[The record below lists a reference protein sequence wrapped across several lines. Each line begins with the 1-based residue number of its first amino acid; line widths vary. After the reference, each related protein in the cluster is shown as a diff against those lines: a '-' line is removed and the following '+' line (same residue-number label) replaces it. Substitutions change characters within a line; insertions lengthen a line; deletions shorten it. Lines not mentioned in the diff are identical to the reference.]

1 VQIDLVIRGSRE
13 TILHWGTLCPNSC
26 EHPGK
31 VCKAQPLYSF
41 KLDRPASISRIELYA
56 EDEVGLTRHAE
67 LVVKLNGRQPGTF
80 PVNWTGSTI
89 TIPVNRTGQDVTI
102 EARDLHGVRFA
113 GEEAVISEIHVFGR
127 KLK

>member
-1 VQIDLVIRGSRE
+1 
-13 TILHWGTLCPNSC
+13 LCPNYC
-26 EHPGK
+26 EHPSK

-56 EDEVGLTRHAE
+56 EDEVGLTRQAE
-67 LVVKLNGRQPGTF
+67 LVVKLDGRQPETS